1 MIAGDF
7 PLVPIRTIQQ
17 LLAENNYHLFP
28 TFTAVDNATTRV
40 DRASLSWKYKK
51 TPSVQP
57 GKYKAENIDASIE
70 SYSIDWEKEL
80 MKELQAARLVRSDA
94 AEKDRVKTLAE
105 ETERRNFEAAEA
117 RGELVECGCCFADV
131 APNRLVYCNGDV
143 IHVSIFY
150 PSHYNCDMLR
160 TTSSL
165 LTTNHVYSLS
175 ALIAVVEMLK
185 HKSASRNMDWSA
197 YPQMVAK
204 PASHTVSERSSWI
217 RT

>member
-28 TFTAVDNATTRV
+28 TFTAVDNATTRI

-57 GKYKAENIDASIE
+57 GKYKVDSIDASIE
-70 SYSIDWEKEL
+70 SCSIEWEKEL
-80 MKELQAARLVRSDA
+80 MKELQAARLVQFDA
-94 AEKDRVKTLAE
+94 AEKDRVKALAE

-117 RGELVECGCCFADV
+117 RGELTECGCCFADV
-131 APNRLVYCNGDV
+131 PPNRLVYCNGDV
-143 IHVSIFY
+143 THVSIFY
-150 PSHYNCDMLR
+150 SSHYNCDMFR
-160 TTSSL
+160 TTSPL
-165 LTTNHVYSLS
+165 LTANHVYSLS
-175 ALIAVVEMLK
+175 ALIVVVEMLK
-185 HKSASRNMDWSA
+185 HKSALRNMDWSV
-197 YPQMVAK
+197 YPQMAAEL
-204 PASHTVSERSSWI
+204 ASHTVNERSSWT